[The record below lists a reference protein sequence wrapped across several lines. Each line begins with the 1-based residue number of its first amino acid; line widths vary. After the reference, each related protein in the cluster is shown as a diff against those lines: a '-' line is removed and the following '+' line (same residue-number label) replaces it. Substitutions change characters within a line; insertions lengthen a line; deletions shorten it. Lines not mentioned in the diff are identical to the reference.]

1 MAIGTLS
8 AWLPPRDNS
17 EYFPVCMRPMAAVGL
32 LRPPR
37 EPSAVGWNR
46 QFGIVS
52 KEAMKIKTL
61 VIGYVLA
68 LALLVFAQHR
78 PGPAQP
84 SGFTGVVDLTHP
96 LTRRLDSPIAGETV
110 AGPAR
115 PATLVQKESLRRVA
129 NSTSSN
135 TRIDAPAR
143 LGRGMWTVDQIPP
156 ERLIAPLVVLD
167 VTGPVRRNA
176 DYEVSV
182 EDIALWEQIHGDIPG
197 GAVVLART
205 GWGGRWSSNQDYRNT
220 DKNGVM
226 HFPGYSQAA
235 ARFLVEG
242 RAVLALGI
250 DTLSVDPGSSRT
262 LSVHEY
268 TLAHSVYH
276 LENVANL
283 ERVPD
288 AGALVVVAPMK
299 LEGEVDGPV
308 RILAL
313 TR

>member
-1 MAIGTLS
+1 
-8 AWLPPRDNS
+8 
-17 EYFPVCMRPMAAVGL
+17 
-32 LRPPR
+32 
-37 EPSAVGWNR
+37 
-46 QFGIVS
+46 
-52 KEAMKIKTL
+52 MKTKTL
-61 VIGYVLA
+61 VIGYALA
-68 LALLVFAQHR
+68 LALFLFAQHR
-78 PGPAQP
+78 EGVTQA

-96 LTRRLDSPIAGETV
+96 STLSPNVAPET
-110 AGPAR
+110 ASSGPVR
-115 PATLVQKESLRRVA
+115 NATLLQKDAPRRVSA
-129 NSTSSN
+129 SATTSTS
-135 TRIDAPAR
+135 IDAPAHVA
-143 LGRGMWTVDQIPP
+143 RGMWTVDQIPP

-167 VTGPVRRNA
+167 VTQQVRINP

-182 EDIALWEQIHGDIPG
+182 EDIARWEQIHGDIPG
-197 GAVVLART
+197 AAVVLTRT
-205 GWGGRWSSNQDYRNT
+205 GWSGRWNSSKDYRNT

-226 HFPGYSQAA
+226 HYPGYSRDA

-242 RAVLALGI
+242 RSVLALGI
-250 DTLSVDPGSSRT
+250 DTLSVDPGSST
-262 LSVHEY
+262 TFAVHEY

-288 AGALVVVAPMK
+288 AGSVVVVAPMK

>member
-1 MAIGTLS
+1 
-8 AWLPPRDNS
+8 
-17 EYFPVCMRPMAAVGL
+17 
-32 LRPPR
+32 
-37 EPSAVGWNR
+37 
-46 QFGIVS
+46 
-52 KEAMKIKTL
+52 MKIKTL
-61 VIGYVLA
+61 VIGYVFA
-68 LALLVFAQHR
+68 LALFLFAQHR
-78 PGPAQP
+78 DGISQS
-84 SGFTGVVDLTHP
+84 SGFTGVVDLTHTSSGRTNSRVP
-96 LTRRLDSPIAGETV
+96 QQIS
-110 AGPAR
+110 GPVR
-115 PATLVQKESLRRVA
+115 NATLVQKDFPRRVA
-129 NSTSSN
+129 ASGSSN
-135 TRIDAPAR
+135 TSIDAPAH
-143 LGRGMWTVDQIPP
+143 LVRGMWTVDQIPP

-167 VTGPVRRNA
+167 VTRQVRANA

-182 EDIALWEQIHGDIPG
+182 EDIARWEQMHGDIPG

-205 GWGGRWSSNQDYRNT
+205 GWGGRWNSSKDYRNT
-220 DKNGVM
+220 DKNGIM
-226 HFPGYSQAA
+226 HFPGYSRDA

-250 DTLSVDPGSSRT
+250 DTLSVDRGSSKT
-262 LSVHEY
+262 LDVHQY

-288 AGALVVVAPMK
+288 AGSVVVVAPMK

>member
-1 MAIGTLS
+1 MYVGTLS
-8 AWLPPRDNS
+8 GRLPTSDNS
-17 EYFPVCMRPMAAVGL
+17 EYFPPASHVPDGSSWPSSSPERA
-32 LRPPR
+32 LRSR
-37 EPSAVGWNR
+37 LEK
-46 QFGIVS
+46 IS
-52 KEAMKIKTL
+52 KDAMKIKTL
-61 VIGYVLA
+61 VIGYALA
-68 LALLVFAQHR
+68 LALLLFAQHR
-78 PGPAQP
+78 PGIVQP
-84 SGFTGVVDLTHP
+84 SGFTGIVDLTHTSSGKTHP
-96 LTRRLDSPIAGETV
+96 RLSSHSLS
-110 AGPAR
+110 GPVRTA
-115 PATLVQKESLRRVA
+115 ALVQKDAPRHITTSA
-129 NSTSSN
+129 SSN
-135 TRIDAPAR
+135 TSIDAPAH
-143 LGRGMWTVDQIPP
+143 LLRGMWTVDQIPP

-167 VTGPVRRNA
+167 VTEQVRRNP

-182 EDIALWEQIHGDIPG
+182 EDIAHWEQIHGEIPG

-205 GWGGRWSSNQDYRNT
+205 GWGSRWSSNKDYRNS
-220 DKNGVM
+220 DKNGIM
-226 HFPGYSQAA
+226 HFPGYSHQTAQ
-235 ARFLVEG
+235 FLVEG

-250 DTLSVDPGSSRT
+250 DTLSVDPGSSKT

-288 AGALVVVAPMK
+288 AGAVVVVAPMK

>member
-1 MAIGTLS
+1 
-8 AWLPPRDNS
+8 
-17 EYFPVCMRPMAAVGL
+17 
-32 LRPPR
+32 
-37 EPSAVGWNR
+37 
-46 QFGIVS
+46 
-52 KEAMKIKTL
+52 MKIKTL

-68 LALLVFAQHR
+68 LALFLFAQHR
-78 PGPAQP
+78 EGALHP
-84 SGFTGVVDLTHP
+84 SGFTGVVDLTHTSSGKTNSAMGP
-96 LTRRLDSPIAGETV
+96 HVSGTV
-110 AGPAR
+110 R
-115 PATLVQKESLRRVA
+115 TATLVRKDFPRRVVA
-129 NSTSSN
+129 SAPNNNTS
-135 TRIDAPAR
+135 IDAPAH
-143 LGRGMWTVDQIPP
+143 LVRGMWTVDQIPP

-167 VTGPVRRNA
+167 VTGQVRVNP

-182 EDIALWEQIHGDIPG
+182 EDIAHWEQIHGDIPG

-205 GWGGRWSSNQDYRNT
+205 GWSVRWNSSKDYRNA

-226 HFPGYSQAA
+226 HFPGYSRDA

-242 RAVLALGI
+242 RAVMALGI
-250 DTLSVDPGSSRT
+250 DTLSVDPGSSKT
-262 LSVHEY
+262 LAVHEY

-288 AGALVVVAPMK
+288 AGSVVVVAPMK